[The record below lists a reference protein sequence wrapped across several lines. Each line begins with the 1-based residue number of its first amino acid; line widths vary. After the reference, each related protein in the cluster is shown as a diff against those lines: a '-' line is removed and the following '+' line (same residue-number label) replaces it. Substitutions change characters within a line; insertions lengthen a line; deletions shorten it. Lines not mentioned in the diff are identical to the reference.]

1 MNAGNINDNPFTHLV
16 EAIVAGDDLTA
27 IRLLD
32 ASPQLTKERPGFA
45 ATQQY
50 SERNFFDRIRHYI
63 YEGDTALHM
72 AAAAFQTGIVEELI
86 TKGADVRPRNRR
98 GAEPLH
104 YAVDGG
110 PDGCCGSNGLELSLG
125 FSASAYEDSRSFSVL
140 VSWR

>member
-1 MNAGNINDNPFTHLV
+1 LNAGNINDNPFTHLV

-32 ASPQLTKERPGFA
+32 ASPQLTKERAGSA
-45 ATQQY
+45 ATRQY

-86 TKGADVRPRNRR
+86 TKGADVRARNRR

-110 PDGCCGSNGLELSLG
+110 PDG
-125 FSASAYEDSRSFSVL
+125 VL
-140 VSWR
+140 WIKWA